1 MIKHKA
7 TKNKSYGT
15 TVLRNGGETIM
26 FYAGIDI
33 AKFKHDFCIF
43 DGDTGELIVPP
54 TTISNDKEG
63 FQVLL
68 DALNHLVCSQKIKIG
83 LEATGHYG
91 SNLKTFLSKSGYKF
105 IELNPLQVSRF
116 HSQVSLRRSKTDKI
130 DCQVIAKYLMATA
143 TKTYQPQVYHLE
155 ALKSLTRLRESFVKQ
170 RSQALVRLT
179 NILDIT
185 FPEFKKFFTA
195 KLRSETAM
203 FILRKYKTPI
213 RIAKWTDEDVQLVH
227 NKSRKLSTSKL
238 LDLKQ
243 AAIDTIG
250 NSPKYLIDELPIIL
264 NVYESLDEEVSKLEK
279 RIVSI
284 MEEIDSPTASIPGIG
299 LISAATIIGEFG
311 DFSKYPSAEQ
321 CIAYAGLDVGI
332 SQSGTKCFK
341 GKMVKRGS
349 SHLRYTLIN
358 VAQTVSIHCP
368 TFKTYWVRKKVQRN
382 KFLRVADSHVA
393 KKLVRVIYY
402 LETHNVKYDE
412 SRCK

>member
-1 MIKHKA
+1 
-7 TKNKSYGT
+7 
-15 TVLRNGGETIM
+15 M
-26 FYAGIDI
+26 FYVGIDI

-43 DGDTGELIVPP
+43 NGDTGELIVPP

-63 FQVLL
+63 FQILL
-68 DALNHLVCSQKIKIG
+68 ETLNRLNCSQKIKIG

-130 DCQVIAKYLMATA
+130 DCQVIASYLMATA

-155 ALKSLTRLRESFVKQ
+155 ALKSLTRLRESLVKQ

-185 FPEFKKFFTA
+185 FPEFKKCFVA
-195 KLRSETAM
+195 KLRSETAL
-203 FILRKYKTPI
+203 FILRKYKTPT
-213 RIAKWTDEDVQLVH
+213 RIAKWTNEDVRLVH

-243 AAIDTIG
+243 SAIDTIG

-264 NVYESLDEEVSKLEK
+264 NVYESLDGEVSNLEK
-279 RIVSI
+279 RIISI

-299 LISAATIIGEFG
+299 LVSAATIIGEFG
-311 DFSKYPSAEQ
+311 DFSRFPSAEQ

-349 SHLRYTLIN
+349 SHLRYALIN

-368 TFKTYWVRKKVQRN
+368 TFKAYWVRKKVERN

>member
-1 MIKHKA
+1 
-7 TKNKSYGT
+7 
-15 TVLRNGGETIM
+15 
-26 FYAGIDI
+26 
-33 AKFKHDFCIF
+33 
-43 DGDTGELIVPP
+43 
-54 TTISNDKEG
+54 
-63 FQVLL
+63 
-68 DALNHLVCSQKIKIG
+68 
-83 LEATGHYG
+83 
-91 SNLKTFLSKSGYKF
+91 
-105 IELNPLQVSRF
+105 
-116 HSQVSLRRSKTDKI
+116 
-130 DCQVIAKYLMATA
+130 
-143 TKTYQPQVYHLE
+143 
-155 ALKSLTRLRESFVKQ
+155 
-170 RSQALVRLT
+170 
-179 NILDIT
+179 
-185 FPEFKKFFTA
+185 
-195 KLRSETAM
+195 
-203 FILRKYKTPI
+203 
-213 RIAKWTDEDVQLVH
+213 
-227 NKSRKLSTSKL
+227 
-238 LDLKQ
+238 
-243 AAIDTIG
+243 
-250 NSPKYLIDELPIIL
+250 
-264 NVYESLDEEVSKLEK
+264 
-279 RIVSI
+279 